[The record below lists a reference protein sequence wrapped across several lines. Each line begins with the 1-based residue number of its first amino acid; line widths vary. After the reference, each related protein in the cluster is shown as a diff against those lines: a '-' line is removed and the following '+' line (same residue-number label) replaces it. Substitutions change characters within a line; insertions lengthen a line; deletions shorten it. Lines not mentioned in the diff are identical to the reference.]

1 MSVAPALSL
10 DGRRPGRIRPDLGA
24 LRAVLEELGSP
35 HLAFHSVLVVG
46 TNGKGSTAVLL
57 EAVLREHG
65 LTTGL
70 FTSPHLVRVEERV
83 RLDGVPVDA
92 ALLAHQLDRLER
104 YPDLTYFET
113 ITAAA
118 FSIFAESGVG
128 VAVLEAG
135 MGGSWDA
142 TRLAGSEIAGLTN
155 VGTDHRQWLGRE
167 RSEIARDKG
176 RALAAARFGVIGDGV
191 DPALVADLEAPGALA
206 AAALV
211 ATTAT
216 EDESIRFDWADGGA
230 KIRLPLPGRHQAS
243 NAQLAL
249 ALAAQVVVA
258 GWLPRLEPS
267 RVRRALEGA
276 QWPGR
281 LSVHRVA
288 GREVLVDCAHNLEA
302 AIVLA
307 EYLEE
312 SRLRYNLV
320 FSCLDDKPVE
330 EMAAVLRPHV
340 EGVVVCPLADERAM
354 DLERMLAAF
363 SGSISA
369 ASPLEALRA
378 VPDPV
383 LAAGSVRLA
392 GAFLEPSDDEE
403 VR

>member
-1 MSVAPALSL
+1 MSVTPALRL
-10 DGRRPGRIRPDLGA
+10 EERQPGRIRPDFGI

-35 HLAFHSVLVVG
+35 HLAFRSVLVVG
-46 TNGKGSTAVLL
+46 TNGKGSTAALL
-57 EAVLREHG
+57 EAIVREHG

-83 RLDGVPVDA
+83 RLDGTPVDT

-155 VGTDHRQWLGRE
+155 VGTDHRRWLGRE

-176 RALAAARFGVIGDGV
+176 RAIAAARFGVIGDGV
-191 DPALVADLEAPGALA
+191 DPALVADLEAPRALA
-206 AAALV
+206 VSALV
-211 ATTAT
+211 KKTVT
-216 EDESIRFDWADGGA
+216 EDERLRLEWSGGSAD
-230 KIRLPLPGRHQAS
+230 IRLSIPGRHQGP

-249 ALAAQVVVA
+249 ALALETVAA
-258 GWLPRLEPS
+258 GWLPEIDPP
-267 RVRRALEGA
+267 RVVRALEGTT
-276 QWPGR
+276 WPGR
-281 LSVHRVA
+281 LSTHRVA
-288 GREVLVDCAHNLEA
+288 GREVLVDCAHNFEA
-302 AIVLA
+302 AQALA
-307 EYLEE
+307 DFLERSE
-312 SRLRYNLV
+312 RRFNLL
-320 FSCLDDKPVE
+320 FSCLEDKPIE

-340 EGVVVCPLADERAM
+340 GRIAVCQLTDERAM
-354 DLERMLAAF
+354 ELGRMLAAF
-363 SGSISA
+363 PEASPA
-369 ASPLEALRA
+369 ASPIEALQ
-378 VPDPV
+378 VLPDPV

-392 GAFLEPSDDEE
+392 GALLVHSDEGD